1 MKNKYLISKE
11 AFAIAAFASEAMLCE
26 VAAYPSPGLVS
37 SISKGAHIDMDH
49 YSFIKSTTILS
60 KYMVLFAQEGYSEKT
75 PKEIFGV
82 IRNIGI
88 EAESEMFK
96 GTKGVNTHKG
106 MIFLLG
112 ISCAAVAKAMYDKKS
127 FGDIQDIIV
136 QMTKGLVQNE
146 LSYMDKAKAKSY
158 GEKLFL
164 KYNVEGIRGQ
174 VEKGIP
180 LVFDYSLEI
189 YKNNVSLKL
198 NDRLIH
204 TLIHIMKYCEDS
216 NVLHRHSME
225 TLDEVKQKA
234 IQIISLG
241 GMTTEVGKKA
251 IAALDSEFIQRNIS
265 PGGSADLL
273 AVTLFFNSV
282 EEYINDI
289 SEEK

>member
-1 MKNKYLISKE
+1 MENKYQISKE
-11 AFAIAAFASEAMLCE
+11 AFVIAAFASEAMLCE

-75 PKEIFGV
+75 PKEIFGA

-96 GTKGVNTHKG
+96 GTKGINTHKG

-112 ISCAAVAKAMYDKKS
+112 ISCAAVAKVMYDKKS
-127 FGDIQDIIV
+127 FGEIQDIIV
-136 QMTKGLVQNE
+136 QMTRGLVQNE
-146 LSYMDKAKAKSY
+146 LSCMDKNKAKSY

-180 LVFDYSLEI
+180 LVFDYSLEV
-189 YKNNVSLKL
+189 YKKTKSLKL

-204 TLIHIMKYCEDS
+204 TLIYIMKYCEDS

-225 TLDEVKQKA
+225 TLAEVKQKA
-234 IQIISLG
+234 IHIISLG
-241 GMTTEVGKKA
+241 GMTTEIGKKA
-251 IAALDSEFIQRNIS
+251 IGALDIEFIKRNIS

-282 EEYINDI
+282 EEYF
-289 SEEK
+289 KTL